1 MKIVQTYKRRDM
13 SLVLMCAGGLLVA
26 LSLSGCG
33 VKSAPSH
40 PEGST
45 YPLVYPAE
53 NVVTQPVPDART
65 TSPLRPRAQD
75 NAPRSSSNSEYYN
88 PPPPATEILAK

>member
-1 MKIVQTYKRRDM
+1 MNNAYTLRSRPM
-13 SLVLMCAGGLLVA
+13 SAVLMMVGALV
-26 LSLSGCG
+26 LSGCG

-45 YPLVYPAE
+45 YPLVYPAS
-53 NVVTQPVPDART
+53 NAATQPRPDRAT
-65 TSPLRPRAQD
+65 TSPLRPRAQGA
-75 NAPRSSSNSEYYN
+75 APRPSSDSEYYN

>member
-1 MKIVQTYKRRDM
+1 MNNAYTLRSRPM
-13 SLVLMCAGGLLVA
+13 SAVLMMAGVLVGA
-26 LSLSGCG
+26 LVLSGCG

-45 YPLVYPAE
+45 YPLVYPAS
-53 NVVTQPVPDART
+53 TGAARPIPDTST
-65 TSPLRPRAQD
+65 TSPLRPRAQG
-75 NAPRSSSNSEYYN
+75 ASPRPSSDSEYYN